1 MNLNTHICTDTR
13 KIAITQALADAH
25 RLINDDSIA
34 IEAKDVL
41 FALSHVIVDLVE
53 ERDETRRMV

>member
-1 MNLNTHICTDTR
+1 MNLNTHICTDAK

-34 IEAKDVL
+34 IEVKDVL
-41 FALSHVIVDLVE
+41 FALSHVIVGLVE
-53 ERDETRRMV
+53 ERET

>member
-1 MNLNTHICTDTR
+1 MNLTTKICTDAK

-25 RLINDDSIA
+25 RLINDDNVV
-34 IEAKDVL
+34 IEIKDVL

-53 ERDETRRMV
+53 ERHESLLG